1 MLKRRTRTAN
11 HDNTDSFEA
20 IVTQTLVNEILETFN
35 KGKFWTAIN
44 DPKWPWNTNIVNSS
58 RWIRHGMG

>member
-35 KGKFWTAIN
+35 KGKF
-44 DPKWPWNTNIVNSS
+44 
-58 RWIRHGMG
+58 